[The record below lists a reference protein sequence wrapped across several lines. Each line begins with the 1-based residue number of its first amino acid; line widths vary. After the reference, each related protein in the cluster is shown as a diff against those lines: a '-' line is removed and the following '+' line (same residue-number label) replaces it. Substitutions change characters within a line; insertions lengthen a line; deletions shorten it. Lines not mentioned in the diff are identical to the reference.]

1 MKRVELTFN
10 ELGRIQEIYAAARRS
25 TTGEPGATTSIRIRG
40 TRSIS
45 ASNEPLIIVDGV
57 IDGIRIAIINKTD
70 LDKQLDTEYIE
81 SKIKNVVYLSAKS
94 GDGRAELV
102 KAVEDI
108 AGMDNFNPSEGVLS
122 NERQR
127 QAVLN
132 SLNSVK
138 DAKNALEIGL
148 TYDAITV
155 SIEEAITSLLELT
168 GERTSD
174 EVVDRVFH
182 NFCVG
187 K

>member
-1 MKRVELTFN
+1 MTYDN
-10 ELGRIQEIYAAARRS
+10 IY
-25 TTGEPGATTSIRIRG
+25 I
-40 TRSIS
+40 
-45 ASNEPLIIVDGV
+45 LLV
-57 IDGIRIAIINKTD
+57 IAQKFEDFK
-70 LDKQLDTEYIE
+70 
-81 SKIKNVVYLSAKS
+81 LSFS
-94 GDGRAELV
+94 R
-102 KAVEDI
+102 
-108 AGMDNFNPSEGVLS
+108 S

>member
-1 MKRVELTFN
+1 MFDYNRSLDDDDKELI
-10 ELGRIQEIYAAARRS
+10 ESA
-25 TTGEPGATTSIRIRG
+25 GEVPC
-40 TRSIS
+40 
-45 ASNEPLIIVDGV
+45 
-57 IDGIRIAIINKTD
+57 IAIINKTD

-94 GDGRAELV
+94 GEGRAELV
-102 KAVEDI
+102 KVVEDI

-182 NFCVG
+182 NFFAWASNLVIENR
-187 K
+187 KSE

>member
-1 MKRVELTFN
+1 M
-10 ELGRIQEIYAAARRS
+10 
-25 TTGEPGATTSIRIRG
+25 
-40 TRSIS
+40 
-45 ASNEPLIIVDGV
+45 
-57 IDGIRIAIINKTD
+57 
-70 LDKQLDTEYIE
+70 
-81 SKIKNVVYLSAKS
+81 VYLSAKS

-155 SIEEAITSLLELT
+155 SIEEAITSLL
-168 GERTSD
+168 
-174 EVVDRVFH
+174 
-182 NFCVG
+182 
-187 K
+187 

>member
-1 MKRVELTFN
+1 MITLRQLEFALAVAKHRHFKRAAEDCNISQSALSLGIAEL
-10 ELGRIQEIYAAARRS
+10 E
-25 TTGEPGATTSIRIRG
+25 
-40 TRSIS
+40 
-45 ASNEPLIIVDGV
+45 
-57 IDGIRIAIINKTD
+57 
-70 LDKQLDTEYIE
+70 KQLDTDYIE

-94 GDGRAELV
+94 GEGRADLV